1 LGRPV
6 PHAPVSLVVGM
17 LSAYAELFGRA
28 EAAMSERFG
37 NVARASE
44 VMPFHFTGYY
54 EPEMGA
60 DLLRKFLAFERPVDP
75 AELAGIKL
83 WTNALE
89 DRFAAASS
97 TPAVAAELRRAGPGF
112 AVPRPINLD
121 PGYVAP
127 SKLVLATTKDHAH
140 RICLGQGIHAEVTL
154 TFLKGAFE
162 PMPWTYPDYRTE
174 AYRRFFE
181 QVRADL
187 VARQRTTRP

>member
-1 LGRPV
+1 
-6 PHAPVSLVVGM
+6 VSLVVGM

-44 VMPFHFTGYY
+44 VMPFRFTGYY
-54 EPEMGA
+54 EPEMGPN
-60 DLLRKFLAFERPVDP
+60 LLRKFLAFERPVDP
-75 AELAGIKL
+75 ADLAGIKL

-89 DRFAAASS
+89 DRFAADSGL
-97 TPAVAAELRRAGPGF
+97 AVA
-112 AVPRPINLD
+112 RPINLD

-154 TFLKGAFE
+154 TFLKGVFA

-174 AYRRFFE
+174 PYRRFFE

-187 VARQRTTRP
+187 LARQNPARP

>member
-1 LGRPV
+1 
-6 PHAPVSLVVGM
+6 M
-17 LSAYAELFGRA
+17 LSARAEMFGRA
-28 EAAMSERFG
+28 EAAMSERYG
-37 NVARASE
+37 GVARASE
-44 VMPFHFTGYY
+44 ILPFHFTDYY
-54 EPEMGA
+54 GPEMGSN
-60 DLLRKFLAFERPVDP
+60 LLRKFLAFERLVDP
-75 AELAGIKL
+75 ADLAGIKL

-89 DRFAAASS
+89 DRFAAE
-97 TPAVAAELRRAGPGF
+97 PGCAVK
-112 AVPRPINLD
+112 RPVNLD

-174 AYRRFFE
+174 PYRRFFE

-187 VARQRTTRP
+187 VARQKMAQS

>member
-1 LGRPV
+1 
-6 PHAPVSLVVGM
+6 M
-17 LSAYAELFGRA
+17 LSASAGTFGRA

-37 NVARASE
+37 SVARASE

-60 DLLRKFLAFERPVDP
+60 NLLRKFLAFERPVGP
-75 AELAGIKL
+75 AELAEIKL

-89 DRFAAASS
+89 ERFAAE
-97 TPAVAAELRRAGPGF
+97 PGCAA
-112 AVPRPINLD
+112 PRPINLD

-154 TFLKGAFE
+154 TFLKGAFA

-174 AYRRFFE
+174 PYRRFFE

-187 VARQRTTRP
+187 VARQRTARS